1 MNTRRAVRRRA
12 GNLRAVEPGQQAVNA
27 GSIPAK
33 QLRCRSGHHPF
44 PLDAWE
50 PPAPIPA
57 GVSVMFA
64 SEGRYKLMEPCPVC
78 WAATRVTYTHPGGGV
93 DGYLKSSI
101 VYGTNW
107 VRMAMDQPRGRRV
120 MRDEKIRR
128 GPPGGPGGSAARQWR
143 AELREWSD
151 GLGLV
156 NQENPAFPAWKT
168 VTDKHYYPADL
179 EDAYTLH
186 LDGREEE
193 ALALVAKF
201 KLRAA

>member
-1 MNTRRAVRRRA
+1 MQTVEVRLWDDLAHHQSKDKVPADVTVELTYKTRRGTKYVRLDLTAEHGSELDGLLAPWLAA
-12 GNLRAVEPGQQAVNA
+12 GRP
-27 GSIPAK
+27 P
-33 QLRCRSGHHPF
+33 
-44 PLDAWE
+44 DADS
-50 PPAPIPA
+50 PPEKIN
-57 GVSVMFA
+57 
-64 SEGRYKLMEPCPVC
+64 
-78 WAATRVTYTHPGGGV
+78 GG
-93 DGYLKSSI
+93 
-101 VYGTNW
+101 
-107 VRMAMDQPRGRRV
+107 
-120 MRDEKIRR
+120 KIRR